1 MKRLKILGVA
11 AMALLLWT
19 GCASVAH
26 IEKDDT
32 VNFHNYRTFAWVE
45 TKANQQDLKT
55 EKAKE
60 QKTKVSDLTERNIRQ
75 AVNAELEKAGWQE
88 SKTNPDVLLSYDVL
102 VEKSVKQQPNPV
114 YTQPFSRLFFNPY
127 SRRWV
132 SIYYP
137 SRFMGYA
144 DDAYAVREGT
154 ITISMI
160 DAKTDKTIWQGWTT
174 DEVNSKNLTNKE
186 VTASIKSIF
195 RKFDV
200 AKK

>member
-1 MKRLKILGVA
+1 MKRFHFFIIS
-11 AMALLLWT
+11 AMTAFIWA

-32 VNFHNYRTFAWVE
+32 VNFHNYKTFAWVE
-45 TKANQQDLKT
+45 TKPYQQDQKT
-55 EKAKE
+55 EKVKE

-88 SKTNPDVLLSYDVL
+88 STTNPDVLLSYDVL
-102 VEKSVKQQPNPV
+102 VEKSVKQQTNPV

-137 SRFMGYA
+137 SRFMGY
-144 DDAYAVREGT
+144 DDDTYAVHEGT

-174 DEVNSKNLTNKE
+174 DEVNSRNLTSKE
-186 VTASIKSIF
+186 VAASVKSIF
-195 RKFDV
+195 RKFDI